1 MPVRGLRG
9 LARWKAKET
18 RLRQNNQA
26 KNMLTIRKAAVIG
39 AGNMGAQI
47 AAHLANI
54 GIPSL
59 LMDVV
64 PSDLLPEEQKRGVS
78 LQSPGVRNRI
88 TKTLFDR
95 AKKLSPTPFFV
106 PESAGLIRLGNVE
119 DNLAEIQDADWVV
132 EAVLERMELKVDLH
146 TRIAACARPDAL
158 VTTNTSGLSIA
169 GMTQHLPNGYR
180 RRFFGTHFFNPP
192 RYMRLLEL
200 IPTAETDPGL
210 VKSFAEFGELA
221 LGKGIVRAKDTPG
234 FVANRTGCFDILQVV
249 RLMIEQGMTIDEVDA
264 ITGPAIGRPK
274 SATFRLGDIVGV
286 DLLAQ
291 MGRNL
296 LESLKHDSLAEVFRP
311 VDFIENMV
319 KRGWWGEKKGQGF
332 YQRVKTDKGREILT
346 LDYNTMEYRPQQKP
360 KLASLEA
367 AAKLGEPAESL
378 RALCAASDRAG
389 VFAWKHLSSV
399 LCYAADRLEEIADD
413 VVTVDNAMKWGYNW
427 ELGPFEIWDALGV
440 PATAGRLSKEG
451 REVPVVVRDLLA
463 SGKVAFYDE
472 RDGKRSF
479 FDVARRGYAAEIESP
494 KAIHLPRLH
503 KANRVVRGN
512 PGASLIDLGDG
523 VVCLEFHTKMNV
535 IGSDQLGMLRESL
548 EEVRQN
554 FAGLV
559 IGNQGPHFSAGAN
572 LMLLTTQI
580 QNEDWDEIDL
590 MIRTFQK
597 ATSTLRQFEKPV
609 VAACHG
615 YTLGGGCE
623 LAMGCDHI
631 VIAAETYMG
640 LPEVGV
646 GLIPGAHGTK
656 EMLIR
661 CTEQFIRN
669 DETDYFPGVRSA
681 WETIGLAKVSTSA
694 PDAAKLRYLR
704 SGETTVVLNR
714 DWVIGEAKAQ
724 VLQMAARGYRPR
736 PQRTDIPAIG
746 QNGLALFKLIL
757 QQMRAGGQISEHDQ
771 KVGEKLAYI
780 LCGGDLTSLHFV
792 SEQYVMDLE
801 REVFLRLCGEPM
813 TVERIKHT
821 LKTGKPLR
829 N

>member
-1 MPVRGLRG
+1 
-9 LARWKAKET
+9 
-18 RLRQNNQA
+18 
-26 KNMLTIRKAAVIG
+26 MLTIRNAAVIG

-47 AAHLANI
+47 AAHLANV

-59 LMDVV
+59 LMDIV
-64 PSDLLPEEQKRGVS
+64 PTELLPEEQKRG
-78 LQSPGVRNRI
+78 LTLPSPEVRNRV
-88 TKTLFDR
+88 TKTLFER
-95 AKKLSPTPFFV
+95 AKKLSPSPLFV
-106 PESAGLIRLGNVE
+106 PEAAKLIRIGNIE
-119 DNLAEIQDADWVV
+119 DNLAEIKDADWVI
-132 EAVLERMELKVDLH
+132 EAILERMDLKLAIH
-146 TRIAACARPDAL
+146 AKIAANARPDAL

-169 GMTQHLPNGYR
+169 GMTQGLPLEYR

-200 IPTAETDPGL
+200 IPTPDTDPAL
-210 VKSFAEFGELA
+210 LKSFGEFGEA
-221 LGKGIVRAKDTPG
+221 VLGKGIVRAKDTPG
-234 FVANRTGCFDILQVV
+234 FVANRIGCFDMQQVAL
-249 RLMIEQGMTIDEVDA
+249 LMIEEGLGVDEVDA

-286 DLLAQ
+286 DLMAQ

-296 LESLKHDSLAEVFRP
+296 RELLKHDPQIGVFRP
-311 VDFIENMV
+311 VDFIEDMV

-346 LDYNTMEYRPQQKP
+346 LDYKTMEYRPRQKTQF
-360 KLASLEA
+360 ASLEA
-367 AAKLGEPAESL
+367 AGKMADPAERL
-378 RALCAASDRAG
+378 RTLCAASDRAG

-399 LCYAADRLEEIADD
+399 LCYAADRLTEIADD

-440 PATAGRLSKEG
+440 RETVERLTKEG
-451 REVPVVVRDLLA
+451 REVPTVVRNLLA
-463 SGKVAFYDE
+463 AGKNSFYEE
-472 RDGKRSF
+472 RDGRRSF
-479 FDVARRGYAAEIESP
+479 FDLTKRGYTNEVEAP
-494 KAIHLPRLH
+494 KVIHLSRLH
-503 KANRVVRGN
+503 KANKVVRTK
-512 PGASLIDLGDG
+512 PGASLVDLGDG
-523 VVCLEFHTKMNV
+523 VACLEFHTKMNV
-535 IGSDQLGMLRESL
+535 IGGDQLGMLKESL
-548 EEVRQN
+548 EEVSRN
-554 FAGLV
+554 FTGLV

-580 QNEDWDEIDL
+580 QNQDWDEIDL
-590 MIRTFQK
+590 MIRVFQK

-609 VAACHG
+609 VAACHA
-615 YTLGGGCE
+615 YTLGGGTE
-623 LAMGCDHI
+623 ISFGCDHI

-646 GLIPGAHGTK
+646 GLIPGAQGSK

-661 CTEQFIRN
+661 CTEQIIRN
-669 DETDYFPGVRSA
+669 DEADYFPGVRHA

-694 PDAAKLRYLR
+694 TEALKLRYLR
-704 SGETTVVLNR
+704 PSETTIVLNR

-724 VLQMAARGYRPR
+724 VLQLVAQGFRPR

-746 QNGLALFKLIL
+746 QAGLSLFKLIL
-757 QQMRAGGQISEHDQ
+757 QQMRAGGQISEHDE
-771 KVGEKLAYI
+771 KVGTKLAYI

-792 SEQYVMDLE
+792 SEQYLLDLE
-801 REVFLRLCGEPM
+801 REVFLSLCGEPK
-813 TVERIKHT
+813 TLERIKHT

>member
-1 MPVRGLRG
+1 MTAGPVLN
-9 LARWKAKET
+9 LD
-18 RLRQNNQA
+18 
-26 KNMLTIRKAAVIG
+26 KNMLTIRRAAIIG

-47 AAHLANI
+47 AAHLANV

-64 PSDLLPEEQKRGVS
+64 PSELLPEEQKRGLT
-78 LQSPGVRNRI
+78 LQSPEVRNRV

-95 AKKLSPTPFFV
+95 SKKLSPAPFFV
-106 PESAGLIRLGNVE
+106 PEAAGLIRLGNVE
-119 DNLAEIQDADWVV
+119 DNLAEIGDADWVV
-132 EAVLERMELKVDLH
+132 EAVLERMDLKLALH
-146 TRIAACARPDAL
+146 AGIAACARPDAL

-169 GMTQHLPNGYR
+169 GMTKGLPHEYR

-200 IPTAETDPGL
+200 IPTPETDPGL
-210 VKSFAEFGELA
+210 LKSFAEFGEVA

-234 FVANRTGCFDILQVV
+234 FVANRIGCFDLQQVV
-249 RLMIEQGMTIDEVDA
+249 WLMIEEGMSIDEVDA
-264 ITGPAIGRPK
+264 ITGPAMGRPK

-296 LESLKHDSLAEVFRP
+296 RESLQHDPLARVFRP
-311 VDFIENMV
+311 VDFIEDMV

-346 LDYNTMEYRPQQKP
+346 LDYKTMEYRPQQKP

-367 AAKLGEPAESL
+367 ASKSGDPAESI
-378 RALCAASDRAG
+378 RVLCAASDRAG
-389 VFAWKHLSSV
+389 LFAWKHLSSV
-399 LCYAADRLEEIADD
+399 LCYAADRLAEIADD

-440 PATAGRLSKEG
+440 REAADRLSKEG
-451 REVPVVVRDLLA
+451 REVPAVVRDLLA
-463 SGKVAFYDE
+463 SGKASFYDE
-472 RDGKRSF
+472 RDGQRSF
-479 FDVARRGYAAEIESP
+479 FDFAQRSYAAEIESP

-503 KANRVVRGN
+503 KANRVVRHN
-512 PGASLIDLGDG
+512 PGASLVDLGDG
-523 VVCLEFHTKMNV
+523 VACLEFHTKMNV
-535 IGSDQLGMLRESL
+535 IGGDQLGMLKESL
-548 EEVRQN
+548 EEVRKN

-559 IGNQGPHFSAGAN
+559 IGNQGQHFSAGAN
-572 LMLLTTQI
+572 LMLIITQI
-580 QNEDWDEIDL
+580 QNQDWEEIDL
-590 MIRTFQK
+590 MIRTFQR

-609 VAACHG
+609 IAACHG

-623 LAMGCDHI
+623 LSLGCDHI
-631 VIAAETYMG
+631 VLAAETYLG

-661 CTEQFIRN
+661 CTEQIIRN
-669 DETDYFPGVRSA
+669 DEADYFPGVRHA
-681 WETIGLAKVSTSA
+681 WETIGVAKVSTSA
-694 PDAAKLRYLR
+694 AEAAKLRYLR
-704 SGETTVVLNR
+704 SSETTIVLNR

-724 VLQMAARGYRPR
+724 VLQMTARGYRPR
-736 PQRTDIPAIG
+736 PQRDDIPAIG
-746 QNGLALFKLIL
+746 ESGLSLFKLIL
-757 QQMRAGGQISEHDQ
+757 HQMRAGGQISEHDQ
-771 KVGEKLAYI
+771 KVGTKLAYI

-792 SEQYVMDLE
+792 SEQYLMDLE
-801 REVFLRLCGEPM
+801 REVFLSLCGEPR
-813 TVERIKHT
+813 TVERITHT

>member
-1 MPVRGLRG
+1 
-9 LARWKAKET
+9 
-18 RLRQNNQA
+18 
-26 KNMLTIRKAAVIG
+26 
-39 AGNMGAQI
+39 MGAQI

-64 PSDLLPEEQKRGVS
+64 TSELLPQEQKRGLT
-78 LQSPGVRNRI
+78 LQSPEVRNRV

-95 AKKLSPTPFFV
+95 SRKLSPAPFFV
-106 PESAGLIRLGNVE
+106 PEAAGLIRLGNVE
-119 DNLAEIQDADWVV
+119 DNLAEISDADWVV
-132 EAVLERMELKVDLH
+132 EAVLERMELKLALH
-146 TRIAACARPDAL
+146 AKIAACARPDAL

-169 GMTQHLPNGYR
+169 GMTQGLPEEYR

-200 IPTAETDPGL
+200 IPTPDTDPGL
-210 VKSFAEFGELA
+210 VKSFADFGEAA

-234 FVANRTGCFDILQVV
+234 FIANRIGCFDMQQVV
-249 RLMIEQGMTIDEVDA
+249 WLMIEEGMSIDEVDA
-264 ITGPAIGRPK
+264 ITGPALGRPK

-296 LESLKHDSLAEVFRP
+296 RGSLQHDPQAGVFRP
-311 VDFIENMV
+311 VDFIEDMV

-346 LDYNTMEYRPQQKP
+346 LDYRTMEYRPQQKA
-360 KLASLEA
+360 KLPSLEA
-367 AAKLGEPAESL
+367 AGKLGDPAASI
-378 RALCAASDRAG
+378 RMLCAATDRAG

-399 LCYAADRLEEIADD
+399 LCYAADRLTEIADD

-427 ELGPFEIWDALGV
+427 ELGPFEAWDALGV
-440 PATAGRLSKEG
+440 RDAANRLTKEG
-451 REVPVVVRDLLA
+451 REVPAVVRDLLA
-463 SGKVAFYDE
+463 SGKTSFYDE
-472 RDGKRSF
+472 RDGSRSY
-479 FDVARRGYAAEIESP
+479 FDLAQHKYAAEVESP

-503 KANRVVRGN
+503 KANRVVRHN
-512 PGASLIDLGDG
+512 PGASVVDLGDG
-523 VVCLEFHTKMNV
+523 VACLEFHTKMNV
-535 IGSDQLGMLRESL
+535 IGGDQLGMLRESL
-548 EEVRQN
+548 EEVRKN

-580 QNEDWDEIDL
+580 QNQEWEEIDL
-590 MIRTFQK
+590 MIRTFQQ

-623 LAMGCDHI
+623 LSLGCDHI
-631 VIAAETYMG
+631 VMAAETYMG

-661 CTEQFIRN
+661 CTEHIIRN
-669 DETDYFPGVRSA
+669 EEADYFSGVRHA

-694 PDAAKLRYLR
+694 ADAAKLRYLR
-704 SGETTVVLNR
+704 AGETTTVLNR

-724 VLQMAARGYRPR
+724 VLHMAARGYRPR

-746 QNGLALFKLIL
+746 QGGLSLFKLAL
-757 QQMRAGGQISEHDQ
+757 HQMRTGGQISAHDEQ
-771 KVGEKLAYI
+771 VGTKLAYI

-792 SEQYVMDLE
+792 SEQYIMDLE
-801 REVFLRLCGEPM
+801 REVFLSLCGEAKTM
-813 TVERIKHT
+813 ERIKHT